1 MHELQSWDRRLQK
14 IDHRRAALARRSEG
28 LSRARLATFVGTVT
42 LSLVA
47 GAGSDAPLE
56 WAVAAVGFVVFAVLV
71 RLQARIERAR
81 ARWNTWRQLQLR
93 QRARVGLQW
102 DELME
107 PTHDPVESTHP
118 FAHDLDL
125 VGKRSVL
132 RLIDTAVSSGGRRR
146 LLDWFLVSEPDLA
159 QVRVRQGRVSAL
171 APRRHFR
178 DRLALT
184 ALREL
189 GARRTSWD
197 TERLLRWIGEE
208 RDAKRLA
215 ATTAILAGMAV
226 VNLVLIV
233 GASAGGWPPWWG
245 FTVPLYFLGYVFSY
259 RSVGHLFED
268 AGQLEEILAPLH
280 AVLGSLEGCRVPE
293 PIEAVIAP
301 LRRTDAHRP
310 ATVLRRVR
318 HIAWAASLRS
328 NALIWLLFNVPM
340 PWDLWFALRLER
352 TRHELRAHL
361 PAWLDAWHELEAL
374 GSLANFA
381 DLSRDAVMPEFVAPH
396 AADPVFEAHGLGHP
410 LLRSDQRVRN
420 DFAVDALGRVF
431 LVTGSNMSGKSTFLR
446 TVGVNVALANAGS
459 VVLARRMRLVP
470 LRLFTCIQVSDSVN
484 DGISY
489 FYAEVRRLGALVRAL
504 AAPSEFAQLSLIDE
518 IFRGTNNRERWIG
531 SRAFIEHLVGK
542 RGVVL
547 LSTHDLELAELEK
560 THAQVKNLH
569 FREEIHERKMVF
581 DYLLR
586 EGPCPTTNALVL
598 MEMEGLPVSAAAGM
612 PRD

>member
-1 MHELQSWDRRLQK
+1 MDALHSWDRRLAR
-14 IDHRRAALARRSEG
+14 IDRHRKTLARRSEV
-28 LSRARLATFVGTVT
+28 LSRARLATFVATVV
-42 LSLVA
+42 LSLLA
-47 GAGSDAPLE
+47 GVSSDAPLE
-56 WAVAAVGFVVFAVLV
+56 WVVAGVGAVGFALLV
-71 RLQARIERAR
+71 RIQSRIERAR
-81 ARWNTWRQLQLR
+81 SQWTTWRELQAR

-102 DELME
+102 DELL
-107 PTHDPVESTHP
+107 PLAHDTIDTSHP

-125 VGKRSVL
+125 VGPRSLL
-132 RLIDTAVSSGGRRR
+132 RSIDTAVSSGGQRR
-146 LLDWFLVSEPDLA
+146 LLDWFLALEPDLA
-159 QVRVRQGRVSAL
+159 AVRERQERVSAL

-184 ALREL
+184 ARREL

-197 TERLLRWIGEE
+197 TEHLLRWIGEE
-208 RDAKRLA
+208 RDTKRLA
-215 ATTAILAGMAV
+215 VTTAMLAVMAA
-226 VNLVLIV
+226 VNLGLIA
-233 GASAGGWPPWWG
+233 GAIFAGWPAWWG
-245 FTVPLYFLGYVFSY
+245 FTVPLYFLGYVISY

-280 AVLGSLEGCRVPE
+280 AVLGSLERRRVPE

-301 LRRTDAHRP
+301 LRRTDEHRP
-310 ATVLRRVR
+310 ATILRRVS

-328 NALIWLLFNVPM
+328 NALIWLAFNVPM
-340 PWDLWFALRLER
+340 PWDLGFALRLER
-352 TRHELRAHL
+352 TRRELRAHL
-361 PAWLDAWHELEAL
+361 PVWLDAWHELEAL

-381 DLSRDAVMPEFVAPH
+381 DLATGASMPEFVEPSAGC
-396 AADPVFEAHGLGHP
+396 AVLEARALGHP
-410 LLRSDQRVRN
+410 LLRADQRVCN
-420 DFAVDALGRVF
+420 NFAVDELGRVF

-459 VVLARRMRLVP
+459 VVLASRMRLVP

-504 AAPSEFAQLSLIDE
+504 ESRSGFAQLSLIDE

-569 FREEIHERKMVF
+569 FREEIHERRMVF

-598 MEMEGLPVSAAAGM
+598 MEMEGLPVSTKNG
-612 PRD
+612 PLR